1 MQRVDSSR
9 FLTCLRIAGPMFSF
23 FSLKYTVPYI
33 VREVGASVNDTGPAF
48 LRAFS
53 REEDAFKSNETRV
66 RSTCSC
72 TRLASSWHSNVMKPY
87 LGAPPKKSR
96 CFDRLARF
104 AFFSSAFLPFRYS
117 FSIGDDLRVAHSA
130 KHLEVCLQFEL
141 CCLYNHQKQCQ
152 TLGKHVRRATLCA
165 SAPSPPVY

>member
-87 LGAPPKKSR
+87 LGAPPKKVDVSIVWLVLLFFRRLSYPFDTPFRSVMIFESR
-96 CFDRLARF
+96 TAPNIWKYV
-104 AFFSSAFLPFRYS
+104 FSSSSVVYTTIKNS
-117 FSIGDDLRVAHSA
+117 
-130 KHLEVCLQFEL
+130 
-141 CCLYNHQKQCQ
+141 
-152 TLGKHVRRATLCA
+152 VRR
-165 SAPSPPVY
+165 